1 MNATGNVDIA
11 ANGDLSGR
19 VNAELGSKTVVVAR
33 GNLSVTGNLKT
44 PVLKQ

>member
-11 ANGDLSGR
+11 SNGDLSGR

-33 GNLSVTGNLKT
+33 GSVNVTGDIKT